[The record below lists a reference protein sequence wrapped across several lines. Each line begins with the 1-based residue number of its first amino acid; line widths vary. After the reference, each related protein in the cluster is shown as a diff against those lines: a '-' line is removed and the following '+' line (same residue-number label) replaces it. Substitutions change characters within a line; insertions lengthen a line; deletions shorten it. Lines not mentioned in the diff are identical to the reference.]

1 MAYPT
6 PTRVGAAV
14 LASQSVSL
22 LGFRYAAVRFT
33 QSVPSGLAASNIAPE
48 QDVLSPSPP
57 PPQETAVVSSSHSH
71 STTPKQQGRD
81 PAIVRQQRLDRR
93 RQQTTYQIA
102 AIAASSFIVATAILA
117 TWYRIMLH
125 LDNGEA
131 FPYID
136 LALTLLLAAGGM
148 VGMEMYARFAH
159 KILWHDNKLGYAI
172 HKSHHVPRVGAFEA
186 NDIYAV
192 MNAVP
197 AVLLCGYGFLRPD
210 MIGGMCFGAGLGIS
224 LFGMSYLFIH
234 DGLVHKRFPVGPL
247 ADVPELRRIAI
258 AHQIHHTDKFG
269 GVPYG
274 MFLGPQEIEAVGG
287 KEDLDRLV
295 AARANVKTDSAR

>member
-1 MAYPT
+1 
-6 PTRVGAAV
+6 
-14 LASQSVSL
+14 
-22 LGFRYAAVRFT
+22 
-33 QSVPSGLAASNIAPE
+33 
-48 QDVLSPSPP
+48 
-57 PPQETAVVSSSHSH
+57 
-71 STTPKQQGRD
+71 
-81 PAIVRQQRLDRR
+81 
-93 RQQTTYQIA
+93 
-102 AIAASSFIVATAILA
+102 
-117 TWYRIMLH
+117 
-125 LDNGEA
+125 
-131 FPYID
+131 
-136 LALTLLLAAGGM
+136 
-148 VGMEMYARFAH
+148 MEMYARFAH
-159 KILWHDNKLGYAI
+159 KILWHDNQLGWSL

-197 AVLLCGYGFLRPD
+197 AVVLCGYGFLRPD
-210 MIGGMCFGAGLGIS
+210 MVGGMCFGAGLGIS

-287 KEDLDRLV
+287 KEELDRLV
-295 AARANVKTDSAR
+295 AARASVKTDSSSR